1 MSASVPANLLQ
12 VKRNMGRPTIRQV
25 AADANVSIATVSGV
39 LGQRSDCR
47 VSEPTRRRVLASVD
61 RLGYR
66 PSMMAH
72 ALHGMSTMTVGLVS
86 AFDIALW
93 VRSVSGFE
101 NAARDKGYLVL
112 TASTH
117 DDPDLE
123 DRVIGEMLDRHVD
136 ALAVYPSET
145 GPHKALR
152 KLAAKGFPVVTFD
165 SGGRLDFDVDDVS
178 IDQFEGGRLQAQHL
192 IDAGC
197 KRVCLVNPAVP
208 CHVNKLKAAGLEAGL
223 RDAGLTLAGC
233 MDLQRPWDRAAGP
246 GPTII
251 DEMRDHLSANNGRYD
266 ALAAVGDILAL
277 EAIHAARSLG
287 LRVPEDLSVIGFN
300 DHSMSALM
308 SPPLTTIYDP
318 SEELGA
324 AAFSSLLEVLSA
336 SGMPRQPRQRKITPS
351 LRVRQSTL
359 ARSASCSSDAISST
373 SPSISPSKVAN

>member
-1 MSASVPANLLQ
+1 V
-12 VKRNMGRPTIRQV
+12 GRPTIRQV

-101 NAARDKGYLVL
+101 KAARDKGYLVL

-117 DDPDLE
+117 DDPQLE

-136 ALAVYPSET
+136 ALAVYPSES

-192 IDAGC
+192 IEAGC
-197 KRVCLVNPAVP
+197 RRVCLVNPAVP
-208 CHVNKLKAAGLEAGL
+208 CHVNNLKIAGLEAGL
-223 RDAGLTLAGC
+223 HDAGLSLAGR
-233 MDLQRPWDRAAGP
+233 MDLHQPWDRPVGP
-246 GPTII
+246 GPSII
-251 DEMRDHLSANNGRYD
+251 DEIREHLSANRGRYD

-277 EAIHAARSLG
+277 EAIHAARSMG

-318 SEELGA
+318 SEELGS
-324 AAFSSLLEVLSA
+324 AAFSSLLEVLAA
-336 SGMPRQPRQRKITPS
+336 SGLPRQPRQRKITPS

-359 ARSASCSSDAISST
+359 AQSTSVRSISSSSVVRSST
-373 SPSISPSKVAN
+373 GPSISSHNVAN